1 MKNIGI
7 IGAGIAGLHLGLF
20 LRQHGIAA
28 TIYTEKTPE
37 QLRASRL
44 ANIVIRFAPTRERER
59 LLGIN
64 HWDSAETD
72 LLGISYYI
80 GGDRPLVFAGDLP
93 QPANVVDMRIY
104 CARLLEDFAMRGGR
118 VVIGALQ
125 ASEVE
130 RLAAGHDLMV
140 IAAGRGSLA
149 NMFPRLPEHS
159 PYSQPQ
165 RLVVAGFYRGIAYQ
179 QQPQFSINTTP
190 RHGEIFV
197 APLFSSEPGLTGIGI
212 EIIAGGAFEIL
223 RHIRYEEDPHSFNAA
238 VLGLLREYAP
248 AVYDR
253 ADPKAFALSGAL
265 NLCHAAIT
273 PTVRRGYIQLPNSK
287 FAMALGDA
295 HVVIDPITGQGANSA
310 SHAAWV
316 LGEAIRDC
324 HSFDQAFCQQAEQEI
339 CSYALPVSE
348 ACNARFG
355 PPQSH
360 AGQLLV
366 MATRNKAIANLFADG
381 ANHPERLWA
390 IMSSPE
396 RTAALLRQFSSQDM
410 PVVAEAA

>member
-1 MKNIGI
+1 MKSIGI

-44 ANIVIRFAPTRERER
+44 ANIVVRFAPTREREC
-59 LLGIN
+59 LLGVN

-72 LLGISYYI
+72 LFGISYYI
-80 GGDRPLVFAGDLP
+80 GGDRPIAFTGDLP

-104 CARLLEDFAMRGGR
+104 CARLLEDFAMRGGH
-118 VVIGALQ
+118 VAIGTLH
-125 ASEVE
+125 ASDVE
-130 RLAAGHDLMV
+130 RLAAEHDLMV
-140 IAAGRGSLA
+140 VAAGRGSLA

-165 RLVVAGFYRGIAYQ
+165 RLTVGGFYRGITNP
-179 QQPQFSINTTP
+179 QPLVFSTNITP

-197 APLFSSEPGLTGIGI
+197 APLFSFEPHLTGIGI
-212 EIIAGGAFEIL
+212 EIVAGGAFEIL
-223 RHIRYEEDPHSFNAA
+223 RHLRYEEEPHSFDAA
-238 VLGLLREYAP
+238 VLSLLREYAP

-253 ADPKAFALSGAL
+253 VDPKAFGLSGAL

-295 HVVIDPITGQGANSA
+295 HVVIDPVTGQGANTA
-310 SHAAWV
+310 SHSAWV
-316 LGEAIRDC
+316 LGQAIRDC
-324 HSFDQAFCQQAEQEI
+324 RSFDQAFCQQAEQQI

-355 PPQSH
+355 PPQPH
-360 AGQLLV
+360 TGQL
-366 MATRNKAIANLFADG
+366 MARAPHNKAIADLFTDG
-381 ANHPERLWA
+381 ANHPDRLWA

-396 RTAALLRQFSSQDM
+396 RTAAFLGQFSSQDM